1 MPGPTPG
8 NFDESRASLVYDWLT
23 SSNSGIDQFPEFQLD
38 KRKGKLNRI
47 RLKNASEPPASFR
60 HHAELDGTIFSICR
74 SCHAIVATSQN
85 KNVIRFLEGKHE
97 CGRS

>member
-38 KRKGKLNRI
+38 KRKGNI
-47 RLKNASEPPASFR
+47 E
-60 HHAELDGTIFSICR
+60 
-74 SCHAIVATSQN
+74 
-85 KNVIRFLEGKHE
+85 
-97 CGRS
+97 